1 MVVVLEMDK
10 VRYIDTDT
18 VIDID
23 IDVDVDVDVNVDVY
37 TDTETNIFERKNL
50 DIRYRTASILGAS
63 DVKIYFNI
71 DILSDRILE

>member
-1 MVVVLEMDK
+1 MDK

-23 IDVDVDVDVNVDVY
+23 IDVNVDVY
-37 TDTETNIFERKNL
+37 TDTDTNIFERKSF

-63 DVKIYFNI
+63 DG
-71 DILSDRILE
+71 